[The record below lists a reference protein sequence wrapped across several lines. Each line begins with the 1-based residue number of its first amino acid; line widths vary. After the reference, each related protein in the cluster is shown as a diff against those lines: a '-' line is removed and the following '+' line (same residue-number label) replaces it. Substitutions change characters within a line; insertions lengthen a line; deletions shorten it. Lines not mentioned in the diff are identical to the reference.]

1 MGNKLNPLFFEKFV
15 KPVGDFLIGLGTRFF
30 EAFENIQVE
39 FDKLFGPDKT
49 FAERFDGFL
58 GLFKEGGII
67 ALVVMAASLVISLLL
82 IKDHIGGFAGIK
94 DSVDFLWL
102 NSSVYDGGTLEPITF
117 GFGIYIDHVTV
128 MLLFVASFLC
138 LLINIFS
145 IGYMNTDPINEDTIS
160 KLSSSIKIIANGAVG
175 FGNIDIQAAKEKGI
189 TVTNTP
195 DVLTDATADIQIL
208 LLLGASRKAYEGRIA
223 AETQN
228 WKWSWDFLLGKQMS
242 NKRLGILGMGR
253 IGRAV
258 AKRAKA
264 FGMEIHYHNRSKL
277 SSDLEDGAIYHKDI
291 KSLFEKSEFLSI
303 NCPATPETKNLI
315 NKETLS
321 YLEENTVIGN
331 AARGDVV
338 DDDAMVEALKNGKV
352 FAYGLDVY
360 NGEPKIHPEYLKLKN
375 IFLLPHLG
383 SATKRTRWDMA
394 YRATKNLEDFFWMEG
409 LGPFVLGAYFIT
421 FAVLGINLLFPM
433 IREKRLRFELRDK
446 NNELR
451 SNARFEE

>member
-1 MGNKLNPLFFEKFV
+1 MKKIFVTRKLLKENEDKLSELFEAKLNQ
-15 KPVGDFLIGLGTRFF
+15 
-30 EAFENIQVE
+30 N
-39 FDKLFGPDKT
+39 DK
-49 FAERFDGFL
+49 AYSAQEIIDGSTDCD
-58 GLFKEGGII
+58 GI
-67 ALVVMAASLVISLLL
+67 L
-82 IKDHIGGFAGIK
+82 
-94 DSVDFLWL
+94 
-102 NSSVYDGGTLEPITF
+102 SSV
-117 GFGIYIDHVTV
+117 
-128 MLLFVASFLC
+128 
-138 LLINIFS
+138 
-145 IGYMNTDPINEDTIS
+145 TDPINSDTIS
-160 KLSSSIKIIANGAVG
+160 KLSNSIKIIANGAVG
-175 FGNIDIQAAKEKGI
+175 FGNIDFKAARARGI

-277 SSDLEDGAIYHKDI
+277 SSDLEGGAIYHKDL
-291 KSLFEKSEFLSI
+291 KSLFEQSEFLSI
-303 NCPATPETKNLI
+303 NCPATPETTKII

-321 YLEENTVIGN
+321 YLKDNSVVAN

-338 DDDAMVEALKNGKV
+338 DDDDMVASLKSGKV

-394 YRATKNLEDFFWMEG
+394 YRATKNLEDFF
-409 LGPFVLGAYFIT
+409 LGKKTQDQV
-421 FAVLGINLLFPM
+421 N
-433 IREKRLRFELRDK
+433 
-446 NNELR
+446 
-451 SNARFEE
+451 

>member
-1 MGNKLNPLFFEKFV
+1 MKKIFVTRKLLIENEEKLKKLFDVKLNPN
-15 KPVGDFLIGLGTRFF
+15 DQIYT
-30 EAFENIQVE
+30 
-39 FDKLFGPDKT
+39 
-49 FAERFDGFL
+49 AEEIINGSKDFDGIL
-58 GLFKEGGII
+58 
-67 ALVVMAASLVISLLL
+67 
-82 IKDHIGGFAGIK
+82 
-94 DSVDFLWL
+94 
-102 NSSVYDGGTLEPITF
+102 SSV
-117 GFGIYIDHVTV
+117 
-128 MLLFVASFLC
+128 
-138 LLINIFS
+138 
-145 IGYMNTDPINEDTIS
+145 TDPINSDTIS

-175 FGNIDIQAAKEKGI
+175 FGNIDIKAAKEKGI
-189 TVTNTP
+189 TITNTP

-223 AETQN
+223 AETQS

-277 SSDLEDGAIYHKDI
+277 SPELEDGAIYHKTL
-291 KSLFEKSEFLSI
+291 KELFEQSEFLSV
-303 NCPATPETKNLI
+303 NCPATPETTKII

-321 YLEENTVIGN
+321 YLKENTVVGN

-338 DDDAMVEALKNGKV
+338 DDDAMIEALKNGTV

-394 YRATKNLEDFFWMEG
+394 YRATKNLEQFFS
-409 LGPFVLGAYFIT
+409 
-421 FAVLGINLLFPM
+421 GIKPQDQVN
-433 IREKRLRFELRDK
+433 
-446 NNELR
+446 
-451 SNARFEE
+451 

>member
-1 MGNKLNPLFFEKFV
+1 MKKKIFVTRRLLKENEEKLKTLFEVTLNK
-15 KPVGDFLIGLGTRFF
+15 D
-30 EAFENIQVE
+30 
-39 FDKLFGPDKT
+39 DKIYTPQ
-49 FAERFDGFL
+49 EIIDGS
-58 GLFKEGGII
+58 KNYDGI
-67 ALVVMAASLVISLLL
+67 L
-82 IKDHIGGFAGIK
+82 
-94 DSVDFLWL
+94 
-102 NSSVYDGGTLEPITF
+102 SSV
-117 GFGIYIDHVTV
+117 
-128 MLLFVASFLC
+128 
-138 LLINIFS
+138 
-145 IGYMNTDPINEDTIS
+145 TDPINADTIS
-160 KLSSSIKIIANGAVG
+160 KLSDTIKIIANGAVG
-175 FGNIDIQAAKEKGI
+175 FGNIDIEAAKEKGI

-195 DVLTDATADIQIL
+195 DVLTDAKADIQIL
-208 LLLGASRKAYEGRIA
+208 LLLGTSRKAYEGRIA
-223 AETQN
+223 AEKQN

-242 NKRLGILGMGR
+242 HKRLGILGMGR

-264 FGMEIHYHNRSKL
+264 FNMEIHYHNRSKL
-277 SSDLEDGAIYHKDI
+277 SSDLEDGAIYHKDL

-321 YLEENTVIGN
+321 YLEDNTVIGN

-394 YRATKNLEDFFWMEG
+394 YRATKNLEDFFSG
-409 LGPFVLGAYFIT
+409 KKPQDQV
-421 FAVLGINLLFPM
+421 N
-433 IREKRLRFELRDK
+433 
-446 NNELR
+446 
-451 SNARFEE
+451 

>member
-1 MGNKLNPLFFEKFV
+1 MKKILVTRKLLKENENKLSELFEV
-15 KPVGDFLIGLGTRFF
+15 KLNQD
-30 EAFENIQVE
+30 
-39 FDKLFGPDKT
+39 DKIYSAQEIIDNSKDC
-49 FAERFDGFL
+49 DGIL
-58 GLFKEGGII
+58 
-67 ALVVMAASLVISLLL
+67 
-82 IKDHIGGFAGIK
+82 
-94 DSVDFLWL
+94 
-102 NSSVYDGGTLEPITF
+102 SSV
-117 GFGIYIDHVTV
+117 
-128 MLLFVASFLC
+128 
-138 LLINIFS
+138 
-145 IGYMNTDPINEDTIS
+145 TDPINSDTIS

-175 FGNIDIQAAKEKGI
+175 FGNIDFKAARAKGI
-189 TVTNTP
+189 SVTNTP

-258 AKRAKA
+258 ARRAKG

-277 SSDLEDGAIYHKDI
+277 SSDLEDGAIYHKDL
-291 KSLFEKSEFLSI
+291 KSLFAQSEFLSI
-303 NCPATPETKNLI
+303 NCPATPETIKII

-321 YLEENTVIGN
+321 YLKDNTVVGN

-338 DDDAMVEALKNGKV
+338 DDDAMVDAIKSGKV

-394 YRATKNLEDFFWMEG
+394 YRATKNLEDFF
-409 LGPFVLGAYFIT
+409 LNKKPQDL
-421 FAVLGINLLFPM
+421 IN
-433 IREKRLRFELRDK
+433 
-446 NNELR
+446 
-451 SNARFEE
+451 

>member
-1 MGNKLNPLFFEKFV
+1 
-15 KPVGDFLIGLGTRFF
+15 
-30 EAFENIQVE
+30 
-39 FDKLFGPDKT
+39 
-49 FAERFDGFL
+49 
-58 GLFKEGGII
+58 
-67 ALVVMAASLVISLLL
+67 
-82 IKDHIGGFAGIK
+82 
-94 DSVDFLWL
+94 
-102 NSSVYDGGTLEPITF
+102 
-117 GFGIYIDHVTV
+117 
-128 MLLFVASFLC
+128 
-138 LLINIFS
+138 
-145 IGYMNTDPINEDTIS
+145 
-160 KLSSSIKIIANGAVG
+160 VG
-175 FGNIDIQAAKEKGI
+175 FGNIDFKAARTKEI

-223 AETQN
+223 AETQS

-277 SSDLEDGAIYHKDI
+277 SAEVEDGAIYHKNLKD
-291 KSLFEKSEFLSI
+291 LFAKSEFLSI
-303 NCPATPETKNLI
+303 NCPATPETKNII

-321 YLEENTVIGN
+321 YLEENTVVAN

-338 DDDAMVEALKNGKV
+338 DDDAMVEALKSGKV

-360 NGEPKIHPEYLKLKN
+360 NGEPKIHPDYLKLKN

-394 YRATKNLEDFFWMEG
+394 YRATKNLEDFF
-409 LGPFVLGAYFIT
+409 LGKKPQDQV
-421 FAVLGINLLFPM
+421 N
-433 IREKRLRFELRDK
+433 
-446 NNELR
+446 
-451 SNARFEE
+451 

>member
-1 MGNKLNPLFFEKFV
+1 MKKILVTRKLLKENEEKLSELFEVKLNH
-15 KPVGDFLIGLGTRFF
+15 
-30 EAFENIQVE
+30 N
-39 FDKLFGPDKT
+39 DKIYSAQEIIDSSKDC
-49 FAERFDGFL
+49 DGIL
-58 GLFKEGGII
+58 
-67 ALVVMAASLVISLLL
+67 
-82 IKDHIGGFAGIK
+82 
-94 DSVDFLWL
+94 
-102 NSSVYDGGTLEPITF
+102 SSV
-117 GFGIYIDHVTV
+117 
-128 MLLFVASFLC
+128 
-138 LLINIFS
+138 
-145 IGYMNTDPINEDTIS
+145 TDPINSETIS
-160 KLSSSIKIIANGAVG
+160 RLPSSIKIIANGAVG
-175 FGNIDIQAAKEKGI
+175 FGNIDYKAARAKGI

-277 SSDLEDGAIYHKDI
+277 QSDLENGAIYHRDL
-291 KSLFEKSEFLSI
+291 KSLFKQSEFLSI
-303 NCPATPETKNLI
+303 NCPATPETIKII
-315 NKETLS
+315 NRKTLS
-321 YLEENTVIGN
+321 YLKDNTVIGN

-338 DDDAMVEALKNGKV
+338 DDDAMVEAIKSKKV

-394 YRATKNLEDFFWMEG
+394 YRATKNLEDFFS
-409 LGPFVLGAYFIT
+409 
-421 FAVLGINLLFPM
+421 
-433 IREKRLRFELRDK
+433 EKRPKDQV
-446 NNELR
+446 N
-451 SNARFEE
+451 

>member
-1 MGNKLNPLFFEKFV
+1 MKKIFVTRKLLKKNEDKLSKLFETKLNL
-15 KPVGDFLIGLGTRFF
+15 D
-30 EAFENIQVE
+30 
-39 FDKLFGPDKT
+39 DKIYSAQEIIEGSKDC
-49 FAERFDGFL
+49 DGIL
-58 GLFKEGGII
+58 
-67 ALVVMAASLVISLLL
+67 
-82 IKDHIGGFAGIK
+82 
-94 DSVDFLWL
+94 
-102 NSSVYDGGTLEPITF
+102 SSV
-117 GFGIYIDHVTV
+117 
-128 MLLFVASFLC
+128 
-138 LLINIFS
+138 
-145 IGYMNTDPINEDTIS
+145 TDPINADTIS

-175 FGNIDIQAAKEKGI
+175 FGNIDFKVARAKGI
-189 TVTNTP
+189 SVTNTP

-258 AKRAKA
+258 ARRAKG

-277 SSDLEDGAIYHKDI
+277 SSELEEGAIYHKDI
-291 KSLFEKSEFLSI
+291 KSLFEQSEFLSI
-303 NCPATPETKNLI
+303 NCPATPETIKII
-315 NKETLS
+315 NQETLS
-321 YLEENTVIGN
+321 YLKDNTVIGN

-338 DDDAMVEALKNGKV
+338 DDEAMVEAIKSGKV

-394 YRATKNLEDFFWMEG
+394 FRATKNLDDFFKEKKPQD
-409 LGPFVLGAYFIT
+409 L
-421 FAVLGINLLFPM
+421 IN
-433 IREKRLRFELRDK
+433 
-446 NNELR
+446 
-451 SNARFEE
+451 

>member
-1 MGNKLNPLFFEKFV
+1 MKKKIFVTRRLLKENEEKLQRLFDVNLNK
-15 KPVGDFLIGLGTRFF
+15 D
-30 EAFENIQVE
+30 
-39 FDKLFGPDKT
+39 DKIYTPQEIINGSKNY
-49 FAERFDGFL
+49 DGIL
-58 GLFKEGGII
+58 
-67 ALVVMAASLVISLLL
+67 
-82 IKDHIGGFAGIK
+82 
-94 DSVDFLWL
+94 
-102 NSSVYDGGTLEPITF
+102 SSV
-117 GFGIYIDHVTV
+117 
-128 MLLFVASFLC
+128 
-138 LLINIFS
+138 
-145 IGYMNTDPINEDTIS
+145 TDPINADTIS
-160 KLSSSIKIIANGAVG
+160 KLSSTIKIIANGAVG
-175 FGNIDIQAAKEKGI
+175 FGNIDIQAAKTKGI
-189 TVTNTP
+189 IVTNTP

-208 LLLGASRKAYEGRIA
+208 LLLGASRRAYEGRIA

-228 WKWSWDFLLGKQMS
+228 WKWSFDFLLGKQMS

-321 YLEENTVIGN
+321 YLEDNTVIGN

-338 DDDAMVEALKNGKV
+338 DDDAMIEAIKNGKV

-394 YRATKNLEDFFWMEG
+394 YRATKNLEDFFSG
-409 LGPFVLGAYFIT
+409 NKPQDQV
-421 FAVLGINLLFPM
+421 N
-433 IREKRLRFELRDK
+433 
-446 NNELR
+446 
-451 SNARFEE
+451 